1 MEIILKQDVENLGHK
16 FDIVTVK
23 AGYARNYLI
32 PQGYAVAATKSARKV
47 AEEVI
52 RQQAHKATKAMEQA
66 TGLAEAISK
75 LKLSIGAKAGENGKI
90 FGSVNAIQLA
100 EAIQKAGYDVER
112 KQINLSD
119 DHIKTLGSYTAEV
132 KLHKDVKATVT
143 FDVVAD

>member
-1 MEIILKQDVENLGHK
+1 
-16 FDIVTVK
+16 
-23 AGYARNYLI
+23 
-32 PQGYAVAATKSARKV
+32 
-47 AEEVI
+47 
-52 RQQAHKATKAMEQA
+52 MEQA

-132 KLHKDVKATVT
+132 KLHKDVKATVA